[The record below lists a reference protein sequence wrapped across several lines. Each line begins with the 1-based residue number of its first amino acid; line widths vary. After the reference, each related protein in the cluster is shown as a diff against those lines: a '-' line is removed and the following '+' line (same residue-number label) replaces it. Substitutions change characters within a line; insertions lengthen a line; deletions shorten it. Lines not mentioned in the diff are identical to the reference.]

1 MRVVWGFDNPPA
13 LRNGVATVG
22 SYDGVHRG
30 HRILLDEVVRRA
42 KACGGESVVLT
53 FEPHPRITLGNDE
66 GLRLLSTF
74 EEKCE
79 LLEQVGVDYVVVIPF
94 DKAFS
99 QLTHEEFIDNY
110 IVGSLHIKQL
120 VIGYNHHFG
129 HNKEGD
135 HSFLVQHGAL
145 EVVEVAQYRAEGNK
159 VSSTVVRKAIEDG
172 DMTLARQLLGH
183 PYIIIGIADEQG
195 RVATDHY
202 KLLPCDGVYR
212 ALING
217 EECECEVSGG
227 VLQQRRYF
235 SKKIKIELL

>member
-1 MRVVWGFDNPPA
+1 MKVVWGFDNPPA
-13 LRNGVATVG
+13 LRNAVATVG

-30 HRILLDEVVRRA
+30 HCILLDEVVRRA

-74 EEKCE
+74 DEKCA
-79 LLEQVGVDYVVVIPF
+79 LLEATGIDYVVVIPF
-94 DKAFS
+94 DRAFS
-99 QLTHEEFIDNY
+99 RLSREEFIDNY

-145 EVVEVAQYRAEGNK
+145 QVVEVAQMIVGDPLLFM
-159 VSSTVVRKAIEDG
+159 TVAFLIAG
-172 DMTLARQLLGH
+172 
-183 PYIIIGIADEQG
+183 GIVGIFG
-195 RVATDHY
+195 RV
-202 KLLPCDGVYR
+202 LSR
-212 ALING
+212 N
-217 EECECEVSGG
+217 
-227 VLQQRRYF
+227 
-235 SKKIKIELL
+235 